1 LGVLSKFVMLAA
13 AVLAFAP
20 CAWAGDPAA
29 AARTNVLFPESIRL
43 TLDQEYPGWK
53 LATASPA
60 VQRAYKAHQETHPP
74 SVVTGDFNHDGQK
87 DFVVQIALTTPGQ
100 EEQIVI
106 AFLAQNDGYEEIILQ
121 SMGLDPSVYL
131 WTSNKDLLLV
141 LGGPAGDTA
150 YAFDDGR
157 FHEVPLPENAEL
169 PPFSIP
175 RPPDPA
181 PERME
186 P

>member
-1 LGVLSKFVMLAA
+1 MLVAA
-13 AVLAFAP
+13 PLACGAN
-20 CAWAGDPAA
+20 AWAGEPAA
-29 AARTNVLFPESIRL
+29 VVRTNAPFPESIRL

-53 LATASPA
+53 LAPASPA
-60 VQRAYKAHQETHPP
+60 VLKEYKAHQVAHSP
-74 SVVTGDFNHDGQK
+74 SVVTGDFNRDGKK
-87 DFVVQIALTTPGQ
+87 DYVIQIALMTPGQ

-106 AFLAQNDGYEEIILQ
+106 AFLAQNDGYDEVILQ

-141 LGGPAGDTA
+141 LGGPVGDTA

-169 PPFSIP
+169 PPFMVP